1 MFWKMRSAQ
10 EYKLFLFS
18 VMVLCF
24 SCSQPAQVRRIE
36 APQAFK
42 SEAPSPRTK
51 WEPPRN
57 LLTVDQATFT
67 NLIASRGWGNGR
79 WYLLLV
85 SLGCG
90 DCHAALRALNRWAES
105 GKQCVAVG
113 HEMET
118 PQLTKALVRQIAGY
132 DLRFPVEIL
141 PSPEYQQTGA
151 MIVPTLV
158 VIKDGI
164 WVKAMDV
171 SLGFPTLES
180 SENTVDH

>member
-1 MFWKMRSAQ
+1 MRSAQ
-10 EYKLFLFS
+10 EYKLFFFS

-113 HEMET
+113 YEMET
-118 PQLTKALVRQIAGY
+118 PQLTKALERQIAGY

-171 SLGFPTLES
+171 SLGFPPLES
-180 SENTVDH
+180 SENTGDY

>member
-1 MFWKMRSAQ
+1 MRSAQ
-10 EYKLFLFS
+10 AYKLFLFS
-18 VMVLCF
+18 VMVVCF
-24 SCSQPAQVRRIE
+24 SCGQPAQAPRID
-36 APQAFK
+36 ATQTFK
-42 SEAPSPRTK
+42 SEPPTQRPN
-51 WEPPRN
+51 WERPRN
-57 LLTVDQATFT
+57 LLTVDQVTFT
-67 NLIASRGWGNGR
+67 RLIASRGWGKGR

-118 PQLTKALVRQIAGY
+118 PHLTETLERQIAGY
-132 DLRFPVEIL
+132 GLRFPVEIL
-141 PSPEYQQTGA
+141 SSPEYRRTGA

-171 SLGFPTLES
+171 SLGFPPLES
-180 SENTVDH
+180 SESTID